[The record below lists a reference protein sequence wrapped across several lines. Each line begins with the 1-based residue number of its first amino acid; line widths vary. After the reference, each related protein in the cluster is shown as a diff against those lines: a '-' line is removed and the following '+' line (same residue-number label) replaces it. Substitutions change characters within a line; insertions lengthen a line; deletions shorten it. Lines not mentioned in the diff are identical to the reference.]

1 MEVVEEKAVQ
11 PKKKKKLRVFQV
23 AKEFHISVES
33 ALDFF
38 KSRKFSVKNHMSLV
52 SDEMYAEIAKK
63 YGKEKTETVVEEADF
78 HKKMREKKE
87 QEELRKKFI
96 EQEIE
101 ELVTAKPEKIQVETK
116 EERAARREKAKK
128 EREEAKAKRAAEKE
142 AEKKARAAAEEHRLE
157 AILSSGQPATAAPP
171 VQPPKEKPSE
181 KPPAEVKEP
190 VKPEVEAEK
199 PAKPESEKAEPKV
212 RVHKISPEKKA
223 EGEAK
228 PAPAGEKKKKKKKK
242 ERLKEEA
249 EKRQREAGKKKK
261 KKREPKHKISAEE
274 VEAAVRKTMA
284 AMEERGG
291 RPKHR
296 KKIRTEE
303 GEVEEERHVIRVSEF
318 ISVGELAK
326 AMNVEPNEV
335 IRKLMELGMLASI
348 NQRLDMDTIV
358 MVADE
363 FGYEVEPLE
372 EYGADIIE
380 SLDQEDEEPS
390 KLEPRPPV
398 VTIMGHVDHGKTSL
412 LDYIRSS
419 RIVAGEVGGITQHI
433 GAYVVDVDGK
443 KITFLD
449 TPGHEAFTAMR
460 ARGAQATDVV
470 ILIVAADD
478 AVMPQTIEAINHA
491 KSAGVP
497 IVVAINKIDK
507 PNANP
512 ELVKKQLADAGV
524 LIEEWGGSYPA
535 VEISAKTGQNV
546 DQLLE
551 LLVLQAEL
559 LELKANPNRLAKGV
573 VLESRL
579 DKGKGPLATVLVRT
593 GTLKVGDPIIAGQ
606 YAGKVRAM
614 YDERGKRIKK
624 AGPSTP
630 VQVVGFS
637 DVPDAGDIFYA
648 LKSDR
653 EAREISIK
661 RQQLKREQIMRR
673 QGHMTLDEFSK
684 RVSQLEVKELRLIV
698 KADVMGSAEALSDA
712 LARLGNEEVRVNI
725 IHKGVGAISETDV
738 LLAAASDAIIIGFQI
753 RPNPKAW
760 DVARQ
765 EGVDI
770 RTYSIIYDAIED
782 VRLALEGMLEP
793 EEKEEVL
800 GSAEVRQVFRI
811 PKVGAVAGSYVLS
824 GKINRNDRV
833 RVIREG
839 KVVYEGEI
847 LSLKRF
853 KDDVKEVA
861 AGYECGIGISGFNDI
876 KEGDILE
883 TYKIVKVKKTLE

>member
-11 PKKKKKLRVFQV
+11 SKKKKKIRVFQV

-33 ALDFF
+33 ALDFL

-52 SDEMYAEIAKK
+52 TDEMYAALVSK
-63 YGKEKTETVVEEADF
+63 YGKEKAEVDAEEADF
-78 HKKMREKKE
+78 RRKMREKQE

-96 EQEIE
+96 EHEIE
-101 ELVTAKPEKIQVETK
+101 ELVTAKPEKIKVETK
-116 EERAARREKAKK
+116 EERAARREKARK

-142 AEKKARAAAEEHRLE
+142 AEEKARAAAEGHRLE
-157 AILSSGQPATAAPP
+157 TILSSGKPSMGTPVAAPP
-171 VQPPKEKPSE
+171 QEKPKEKPPVEEE
-181 KPPAEVKEP
+181 KTAPAEAPTAEAPK
-190 VKPEVEAEK
+190 KPEAETV
-199 PAKPESEKAEPKV
+199 EPKV
-212 RVHKISPEKKA
+212 RVHKVKPEKKT
-223 EGEAK
+223 EEAT
-228 PAPAGEKKKKKKKK
+228 PASEGEKKKKKKKK

-249 EKRQREAGKKKK
+249 EKRQREGGKKKK
-261 KKREPKHKISAEE
+261 KKRESKRKISAEE

-284 AMEERGG
+284 ALEERGG

-296 KKIRTEE
+296 KRVQTEA
-303 GEVEEERHVIRVSEF
+303 GVEEEEQNVIRVSEF

-335 IRKLMELGMLASI
+335 IRKLMELGMLVSI

-363 FGYEVEPLE
+363 FGYEVQPLE

-380 SLDQEDEEPS
+380 TIDQEDEDPA
-390 KLEPRPPV
+390 KLKPRPPI

-535 VEISAKTGQNV
+535 VEISAKTGQNI

-551 LLVLQAEL
+551 LVVLQAEL
-559 LELKANPNRLAKGV
+559 LELKANPDRLAKGV

-579 DKGKGPLATVLVRT
+579 DKGKGPLATLLVQT
-593 GTLKVGDPIIAGQ
+593 GTLKIGDPIIAGPV
-606 YAGKVRAM
+606 AGKVRAM
-614 YDERGKRIKK
+614 FDERGRRIKK

-653 EAREISIK
+653 EAREISLK
-661 RQQLKREQIMRR
+661 RQQLKREQAMRR

-684 RVSQLEVKELRLIV
+684 RVNQLKVKELRLIV

-712 LARLGNEEVRVNI
+712 LLRLGNEEVSVNI

-793 EEKEEVL
+793 EEKEEVA
-800 GSAEVRQVFRI
+800 GSAEVRQIFRI

-824 GKINRNDRV
+824 GKINRNDRI

-861 AGYECGIGISGFNDI
+861 AGYECGIGIAGFNDI

-883 TYKIVKVKKTLE
+883 TYRIVEVKKTLS